1 MLSSQTKDHV
11 TASAMTRLQNH
22 GLTVESIYGT
32 SQEIIEEMIRP
43 VGFYRVCFDFITLQW
58 CRQGGLGT
66 SAILASTTIDSAP
79 LILFTL

>member
-32 SQEIIEEMIRP
+32 SQEKIEEMIRP
-43 VGFYRVCFDFITLQW
+43 VGFYRVCFDFITLQA
-58 CRQGGLGT
+58 RGAEDFSHPQH
-66 SAILASTTIDSAP
+66 P
-79 LILFTL
+79 PP